1 VKTIY
6 SIQRDRGFNLIEVLA
21 VIAVLV
27 VLMMVLL
34 PEMLPHHASRAPR
47 IQCVNNL
54 KQVGLAY
61 RIWEGD
67 HGDKYPMELSQTNG
81 GTMEFINGPNA
92 FRHFQVLSNEL
103 GTPRILFCPAET
115 DRHRF
120 MGTNFNINNS
130 NLSYFAGVD
139 ASETNVQMILAGDR
153 NITNGLPV
161 KNSLLEVDTNH
172 PSGWTAELHNKVGN
186 IALADG
192 SVQQL
197 NIQTL
202 RTTIQNTG
210 LATNRLQM
218 PTLNP

>member
-1 VKTIY
+1 
-6 SIQRDRGFNLIEVLA
+6 VLA

-54 KQVGLAY
+54 KQLGLAY

-67 HGDKYPMELSQTNG
+67 HGDKLPMELSQTNS
-81 GTMEFINGPNA
+81 GTMEFIDGPNA
-92 FRHFQVLSNEL
+92 FRQFQVLSNEL

-120 MGTNFNINNS
+120 MGTSFNINNS

-161 KNSLLEVDTNH
+161 KNGLLEVDTNH

-186 IALADG
+186 IALSDG

-197 NIQTL
+197 STATL
-202 RTTIQNTG
+202 RTTIENTG